1 MEDIYKEYIVY
12 GGHVY
17 PQKPTN
23 PKGCSGDGRVVLKWK
38 KGSRFFDCKKQLF
51 LGMMVGKI
59 ENLTFLETRKM

>member
-1 MEDIYKEYIVY
+1 MGDTFILRSQPI
-12 GGHVY
+12 
-17 PQKPTN
+17 Q
-23 PKGCSGDGRVVLKWK
+23 KGCSGDGRVVLKWK